1 MVQYNW
7 IPYHSNRDI
16 RQESYLNYYNLPGS
30 LEALNQLVNARK
42 GLTSF
47 IFYFSRIV
55 QKISILKIISKKQF
69 SKA

>member
-1 MVQYNW
+1 MEHGSEKYMVQYNW

-42 GLTSF
+42 GWRFSF
-47 IFYFSRIV
+47 
-55 QKISILKIISKKQF
+55 KKMIG
-69 SKA
+69 